1 MACCSSG
8 RTRIDRSGHFL
19 ACPQHLTK
27 VGNTLIQ
34 APMFSDSLVD
44 TCNCAC
50 QPPSMVYLCNDRRLG
65 PQIFPWQFPLL
76 SFVSNYE
83 RFGQKTPKQF
93 LAEYWDPT
101 KKDKNGIVVGGWMY
115 GGENDDGFL
124 RIPDPKNGVNATKLF
139 ASPMTLPVGLKVDRF
154 GSEYGTFIAA
164 ADAPFAQR
172 SLPPDALNTC
182 KDATKC
188 TPDEQAHP
196 QAYHIYTVIKELP
209 VCGGPAA
216 PWFEQPGL
224 VSIY

>member
-1 MACCSSG
+1 
-8 RTRIDRSGHFL
+8 
-19 ACPQHLTK
+19 
-27 VGNTLIQ
+27 
-34 APMFSDSLVD
+34 
-44 TCNCAC
+44 
-50 QPPSMVYLCNDRRLG
+50 MVYLCNDRRLG

-224 VSIY
+224 GTQFDIKNAIPDKVKQNGKTTISDLIDAKYLQKEDLSKIPPGSGPQKLIGCPC